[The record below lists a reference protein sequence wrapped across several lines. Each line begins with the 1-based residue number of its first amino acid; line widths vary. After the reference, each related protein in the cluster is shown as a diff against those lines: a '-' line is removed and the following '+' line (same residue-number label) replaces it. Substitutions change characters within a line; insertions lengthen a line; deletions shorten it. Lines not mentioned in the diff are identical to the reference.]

1 MRKVSI
7 SIFKKIQRQIRRFF
21 YKNFNKKHRALIRE
35 AKSTTW
41 YDFGPVLTL
50 LRAKL
55 EDMIW
60 CYEHRKTYCVGAEER
75 VKQMK
80 TAVRLINICVGD
92 VSTFEFSRSDEYFN
106 SIWLGGDFQKRFENL
121 ISSYRCLV
129 QVNTRNAERFFTNK
143 KTAEWSKTHQHEL
156 YEKKAWVLLWKY
168 LEHHLKDWWD

>member
-1 MRKVSI
+1 MRKIKNSV
-7 SIFKKIQRQIRRFF
+7 RRFT

-35 AKSTTW
+35 AKGTNW

-50 LRAKL
+50 LRAKF

-92 VSTFEFSRSDEYFN
+92 ISTFEFSEIDEYFK
-106 SIWLGGDFQKRFENL
+106 STFPGVDFQKKFENL
-121 ISSYRCLV
+121 TKSYRCLV

-143 KTAEWSKTHQHEL
+143 KEVEWSKTHPHEL
-156 YEKKAWVLLWKY
+156 YEKKAWVILWKY
-168 LEHHLKDWWD
+168 LEHYLKNWWD